1 MRAGGLGGVA
11 GNVAIQIWYGYCNY
25 EYSSYGYLHKTVP
38 QHPVIDRGGV
48 CESPP
53 LPKELLAV
61 NSCCRG
67 VLLFFKGV
75 ATGELAEKKKWYR
88 GN

>member
-1 MRAGGLGGVA
+1 MLPSRYGMVIAIMNTVA
-11 GNVAIQIWYGYCNY
+11 MDTFTR
-25 EYSSYGYLHKTVP
+25 LLP